1 MVARLLACCLLIN
14 RFSAAHLSSKHDQAP
29 NDAFVNKLKELAS
42 QLPKGSNGGG
52 SPTVASTSNA
62 GAASPS
68 NADGVRT
75 AASTST
81 TPAAAAVPPTPEVQ
95 TPPTPPAASQPALDQ
110 SAPPGNSG
118 FMKSLD
124 ALKSMLGSHNTA
136 AAATPVVV
144 AAASASSSSE
154 TQSGIEQQLNAL
166 KGFLHPSPPSN
177 VVMVSPEPPT
187 PVTEPAPQ
195 PPTPV
200 ASVTVPVVAPATA
213 IPSNGKE
220 EEDDEEE
227 GDDVD
232 TVVNK
237 MVDSTHNA
245 KNAALKTMKPK
256 APKVSG
262 GVTNAQRV
270 AKMASQYIE
279 HVPKN
284 HMMLNKKHHH
294 PEPIRP

>member
-1 MVARLLACCLLIN
+1 M
-14 RFSAAHLSSKHDQAP
+14 
-29 NDAFVNKLKELAS
+29 NKLKELAS
-42 QLPKGSNGGG
+42 QLPTGSNGGG
-52 SPTVASTSNA
+52 SPTVASPSNA

-68 NADGVRT
+68 NAAGVPT

-81 TPAAAAVPPTPEVQ
+81 SSAAAAAVPPTPEVQ
-95 TPPTPPAASQPALDQ
+95 TPPTPQAVSQPAPEQ

-124 ALKSMLGSHNTA
+124 ALKSMLGSQNTA

-154 TQSGIEQQLNAL
+154 TQAGIEQQLNAL
-166 KGFLHPSPPSN
+166 KGLLHPSPPSN

-195 PPTPV
+195 PPTPM

-213 IPSNGKE
+213 VPSNGKE

-227 GDDVD
+227 DDDVD